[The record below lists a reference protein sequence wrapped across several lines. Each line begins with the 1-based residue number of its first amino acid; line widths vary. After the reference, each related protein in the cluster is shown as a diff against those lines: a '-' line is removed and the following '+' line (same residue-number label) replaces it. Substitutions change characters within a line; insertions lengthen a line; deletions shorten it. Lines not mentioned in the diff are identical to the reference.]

1 MCCGVLGVVALA
13 AAGRRSMDCGCGCG
27 CCRERFEPRTNVIRM
42 TEPACG
48 CECDCCCRNTSE
60 QSAAASVSCE
70 AVEAFK
76 QASAERSSRENCDSG
91 RENRCSGR
99 ENRRSCGC
107 R

>member
-13 AAGRRSMDCGCGCG
+13 AAGRRSMDSGCGCR
-27 CCRERFEPRTNVIRM
+27 RERFEPRTNVIRM
-42 TEPACG
+42 TEPACNCNCG
-48 CECDCCCRNTSE
+48 CSCCCCNCNGGTVRE
-60 QSAAASVSCE
+60 QSAVSLSCE

-76 QASAERSSRENCDSG
+76 QARADRSSCG
-91 RENRCSGR
+91 

>member
-13 AAGRRSMDCGCGCG
+13 AAGRRSMDSGCGCR
-27 CCRERFEPRTNVIRM
+27 RERFEPRTNVIRM
-42 TEPACG
+42 TEPSCCCGCGCGCCCCNCCGCGCG
-48 CECDCCCRNTSE
+48 CENTSE

-76 QASAERSSRENCDSG
+76 QAYAGRSCGSDRDNH
-91 RENRCSGR
+91 
-99 ENRRSCGC
+99 RSCGC